1 MVREISNRKG
11 CAKKE
16 NCTEFTINFQSKR
29 LRNFRIM
36 DVKGYSFTFM
46 ALYREHP
53 FRLTILV
60 NPSYAIPQARIT
72 MVIHGITINVLG

>member
-16 NCTEFTINFQSKR
+16 NCAEFTINLQPER

-36 DVKGYSFTFM
+36 DVKGCSFTFV
-46 ALYREHP
+46 ALYREHHP
-53 FRLTILV
+53 F
-60 NPSYAIPQARIT
+60 
-72 MVIHGITINVLG
+72 G